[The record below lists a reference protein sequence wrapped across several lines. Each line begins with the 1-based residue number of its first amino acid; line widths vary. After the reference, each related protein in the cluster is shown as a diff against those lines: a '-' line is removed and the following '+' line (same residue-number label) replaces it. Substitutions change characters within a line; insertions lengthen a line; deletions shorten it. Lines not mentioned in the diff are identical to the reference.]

1 MGSFFTIEQR
11 RQMRQLKQ
19 SMATIAKLE
28 QEKHDPRHWTIAA
41 AHARAALGL
50 IELAIPHLIDRAP
63 AAPEPPHEVTLPD
76 GTTAIEY
83 TEIIEGDE
91 IEYTRA
97 DQAIVDLVRSLHQQI
112 VVLVAG
118 LVAVAADI
126 EAKAIAEAEIAEAK
140 IHAQLIDVDEVSLMK
155 SGDIEEGFS
164 THSAD

>member
-1 MGSFFTIEQR
+1 MSSVFTIEQR

-19 SMATIAKLE
+19 SMSTIAKLE

-50 IELAIPHLIDRAP
+50 IEKAIPHLIDNPP
-63 AAPEPPHEVTLPD
+63 AEPEPPHEITLPD
-76 GTTAIEY
+76 GSTAIEY

-97 DQAIVDLVRSLHQQI
+97 DQAIVDLVRSMHQQI

-126 EAKAIAEAEIAEAK
+126 EAHEEAL
-140 IHAQLIDVDEVSLMK
+140 AQLNQ
-155 SGDIEEGFS
+155 
-164 THSAD
+164 